1 MEENREGGESKDV
14 GIEEAFLLEKAELMQ
29 GFMEEEKRLEF
40 AHREEINELTRGLER
55 EKEKMKQ
62 GFEYEKQELRKNF
75 ENEKDKIRREFQGE
89 KHVLKQAFE
98 DERITLIREHENEI
112 SNLKQAFEQEKE
124 EIREGFE
131 QQMKSRE
138 EVFLLEKRNLEER
151 LNVEIDRVA
160 EIEGELKQILLT
172 AFTQLGELYEEEG
185 IRIANEVS
193 TEQTE
198 ADQVQELSTKTQ
210 KSERRK
216 SNGKT
221 SPRASQERI
230 EMGNILTKCRAAI
243 EREFSLE
250 MYEMEQ
256 RFRQQKND
264 LMEIFKL
271 EKRDLE
277 RKTKREKRELEREF
291 EARYA
296 KQIQQER
303 LKFDAAIQGY
313 ENDIALLKY
322 QKERL
327 EIEYSMEVEKLKLRH
342 ERQKVEVEKK
352 VLREKRELKQ
362 LLETEYKVNL
372 AQEKGR
378 LEWFV
383 RKLQGKQEF
392 GQTNSIFRET

>member
-1 MEENREGGESKDV
+1 MEENSDGKEVDQV
-14 GIEEAFLLEKAELMQ
+14 DIEEAFLLEKAELMQ
-29 GFMEEEKRLEF
+29 GFMEEEKRSEF
-40 AHREEINELTRGLER
+40 AHREEINELVRGLER

-62 GFEYEKQELRKNF
+62 AFEYEKQELRKNF

-98 DERITLIREHENEI
+98 DERMDLVRQHEEEIT
-112 SNLKQAFEQEKE
+112 SLKQTFEQEKE

-131 QQMKSRE
+131 QQMKGRE
-138 EVFLLEKRNLEER
+138 ETFLLEKRNLEER
-151 LNVEIDRVA
+151 LNVEIDRVG

-172 AFTQLGELYEEEG
+172 AFSQLGELYEEEG
-185 IRIANEVS
+185 IRIANEVAI
-193 TEQTE
+193 EQTE
-198 ADQVQELSTKTQ
+198 ADQDLKTQ
-210 KSERRK
+210 RSPPRRK
-216 SNGKT
+216 SKDQNA
-221 SPRASQERI
+221 SPARKSAQEHT

-277 RKTKREKRELEREF
+277 RKTRREKRELEREF

-327 EIEYSMEVEKLKLRH
+327 EIEFSMEIEKLKLRH
-342 ERQKVEVEKK
+342 ERQRVEVEKK

-383 RKLQGKQEF
+383 RKLQGKHEF
-392 GQTNSIFRET
+392 GQNNGIFRET

>member
-1 MEENREGGESKDV
+1 MEEDSQGQEAENV

-40 AHREEINELTRGLER
+40 AHREEINELVRGLER

-62 GFEYEKQELRKNF
+62 VFEYEKQELRKNF
-75 ENEKDKIRREFQGE
+75 DNEKDKIRREFQGE
-89 KHVLKQAFE
+89 KHVLKQSFE
-98 DERITLIREHENEI
+98 DDRITLIRQHEDETSI
-112 SNLKQAFEQEKE
+112 LKQAFEQEKE

-131 QQMKSRE
+131 QQMKGRE
-138 EVFLLEKRNLEER
+138 ETFLLEKRNLEER

-160 EIEGELKQILLT
+160 EIEGEFKQILLT
-172 AFTQLGELYEEEG
+172 AFSQLGELYEEEG
-185 IRIANEVS
+185 ARIASEVA
-193 TEQTE
+193 TEQPE
-198 ADQVQELSTKTQ
+198 ADQDVKTTPIA
-210 KSERRK
+210 KSERR
-216 SNGKT
+216 SLSRG
-221 SPRASQERI
+221 SASRASEERT

-277 RKTKREKRELEREF
+277 RKMKREKREIEREF
-291 EARYA
+291 ETRYA

-327 EIEYSMEVEKLKLRH
+327 EIEFSMEIEKLKLRH
-342 ERQKVEVEKK
+342 QRQRVEVEKK

-392 GQTNSIFRET
+392 GQGNSIFRET

>member
-1 MEENREGGESKDV
+1 
-14 GIEEAFLLEKAELMQ
+14 MQ

-40 AHREEINELTRGLER
+40 AHREEINELVRGLER

-62 GFEYEKQELRKNF
+62 AFEYEKQELRKNF
-75 ENEKDKIRREFQGE
+75 DNEKDKIRREFQGE
-89 KHVLKQAFE
+89 KHVLRQAF
-98 DERITLIREHENEI
+98 DDDRITLVREHEDEI
-112 SNLKQAFEQEKE
+112 SSLKQAFEQEKE

-131 QQMKSRE
+131 QQMKGRE

-151 LNVEIDRVA
+151 LNVEIDRVG
-160 EIEGELKQILLT
+160 EIEGELKQLLLT
-172 AFTQLGELYEEEG
+172 AFSQLGELYEDEG
-185 IRIANEVS
+185 TRIASEVA
-193 TEQTE
+193 TEQPE
-198 ADQVQELSTKTQ
+198 ADQDVKTSPTA

-216 SNGKT
+216 SNGRKSSAAT
-221 SPRASQERI
+221 RASEERT
-230 EMGNILTKCRAAI
+230 EMGNILIKCRAAI

-277 RKTKREKRELEREF
+277 RRTKREKREIEREF
-291 EARYA
+291 ETRYA

-327 EIEYSMEVEKLKLRH
+327 EIEFGMEIEKLKLRH
-342 ERQKVEVEKK
+342 ERQKVEVEKT

-383 RKLQGKQEF
+383 RKLQGKQEY
-392 GQTNSIFRET
+392 GQSNSIFRET

>member
-1 MEENREGGESKDV
+1 MEENREGGESNDV

-40 AHREEINELTRGLER
+40 AHREEINELIRGLER

-62 GFEYEKQELRKNF
+62 AFEYEKQELRKYF

-98 DERITLIREHENEI
+98 DERITLIREHENELT
-112 SNLKQAFEQEKE
+112 SLKQAFEQEKE

-138 EVFLLEKRNLEER
+138 EVFLLEKRNLEEK

-160 EIEGELKQILLT
+160 EIEGELKQILLN

-185 IRIANEVS
+185 IRIANAVS

-198 ADQVQELSTKTQ
+198 VDQEIRTTTQ

-221 SPRASQERI
+221 SPRASQEHT

-392 GQTNSIFRET
+392 GQTNGIFRET

>member
-1 MEENREGGESKDV
+1 MDVESEMQETDHI
-14 GIEEAFLLEKAELMQ
+14 GIQQAFLLEKAELMQ
-29 GFMEEEKRLEF
+29 GFMEEEKRLES
-40 AHREEINELTRGLER
+40 AHREKINELVRGLER

-62 GFEYEKQELRKNF
+62 AFEYEKQELRKNF

-89 KHVLKQAFE
+89 KHVLKQSLEE
-98 DERITLIREHENEI
+98 DKLTLIRRHEEEI
-112 SNLKQAFEQEKE
+112 STLKQSFEQEKE

-131 QQMKSRE
+131 LQIKGRE

-151 LNVEIDRVA
+151 LNTEIDRVA
-160 EIEGELKQILLT
+160 EIEAELKQILLT
-172 AFTQLGELYEEEG
+172 AFSQLGELYELEG
-185 IRIANEVS
+185 SRIASEVA

-198 ADQVQELSTKTQ
+198 ADQAVKPVPTTKLDGP
-210 KSERRK
+210 KSSSRKGSRGSEER
-216 SNGKT
+216 N
-221 SPRASQERI
+221 EI
-230 EMGNILTKCRAAI
+230 GNILTKCRAAI

-250 MYEMEQ
+250 MFEMEQ

-277 RKTKREKRELEREF
+277 RKTKREKREIEREF
-291 EARYA
+291 EALYA

-303 LKFDAAIQGY
+303 LKFDSAIQGY

-327 EIEYSMEVEKLKLRH
+327 EIEFSMEIEKLKIRH
-342 ERQKVEVEKK
+342 ERQNLEVEKK

-383 RKLQGKQEF
+383 RKVQGKQGF
-392 GQTNSIFRET
+392 GQSNSIFRET

>member
-1 MEENREGGESKDV
+1 MEEDSQGQEAMNV

-40 AHREEINELTRGLER
+40 AHREEINELVRGLER

-62 GFEYEKQELRKNF
+62 VFEYEKQELRKNF
-75 ENEKDKIRREFQGE
+75 DNEKDKIRREFQGE
-89 KHVLKQAFE
+89 KHVLKQSFE
-98 DERITLIREHENEI
+98 DDRITLIRQHEDETSI
-112 SNLKQAFEQEKE
+112 LKQAFEQEKE

-131 QQMKSRE
+131 QQMKGRE
-138 EVFLLEKRNLEER
+138 ETFLLEKRNLEER

-160 EIEGELKQILLT
+160 EIEGEFKQILLT
-172 AFTQLGELYEEEG
+172 AFSQLGELYEEEG
-185 IRIANEVS
+185 ARIASEVA
-193 TEQTE
+193 TEQPE
-198 ADQVQELSTKTQ
+198 ADQDVKTTPTA
-210 KSERRK
+210 KSERRR
-216 SNGKT
+216 SRG
-221 SPRASQERI
+221 SASRASEERR

-277 RKTKREKRELEREF
+277 RKMKREKREIEREF
-291 EARYA
+291 ETRYA

-327 EIEYSMEVEKLKLRH
+327 EIEFSMEIEKLKLRH
-342 ERQKVEVEKK
+342 QRQRVEVEKK

-362 LLETEYKVNL
+362 LLETEYRVNL

-392 GQTNSIFRET
+392 GQGNSIFRET

>member
-1 MEENREGGESKDV
+1 MEENSEGQEPEQV

-29 GFMEEEKRLEF
+29 GFMEEEKRLVF
-40 AHREEINELTRGLER
+40 AHREEVNELVRGLER

-62 GFEYEKQELRKNF
+62 VFEYEKQELRKNF
-75 ENEKDKIRREFQGE
+75 ENEKDKIRREFQGD

-98 DERITLIREHENEI
+98 DDRSTLIRQHEDEI

-131 QQMKSRE
+131 QQMKGRE

-160 EIEGELKQILLT
+160 EIEGELKQILLS
-172 AFTQLGELYEEEG
+172 AFSQLGELYEEEG
-185 IRIANEVS
+185 ARIAREVAA
-193 TEQTE
+193 EQPE
-198 ADQVQELSTKTQ
+198 ADRDAVTTPTT

-216 SNGKT
+216 SNCRK
-221 SPRASQERI
+221 SSRASEERT
-230 EMGNILTKCRAAI
+230 EMGNILAKCRAAI

-277 RKTKREKRELEREF
+277 RKTKREKREIEREY
-291 EARYA
+291 ETRYA
-296 KQIQQER
+296 KRIQQER

-327 EIEYSMEVEKLKLRH
+327 EIEFSMEIEKLKLRH
-342 ERQKVEVEKK
+342 ERQRVEAEKK

-392 GQTNSIFRET
+392 GQGNTIFRET